1 MEQNPNKD
9 DFWYQ
14 TSLLVEKKVEPAEL
28 PMAFY
33 NVNQDVTKNVVLAE
47 QVDDARVH
55 QMSLMTAAPGAP
67 AAAGFDFSIA
77 SIGAGV
83 GLVAGFA
90 ITKFLSS
97 GKKHDN
103 NFSAT

>member
-1 MEQNPNKD
+1 MEQNPYKD

-14 TSLLVEKKVEPAEL
+14 TSLLEEKKVEPAEL

-33 NVNQDVTKNVVLAE
+33 GVNQDVIKNVVLAE

-55 QMSLMTAAPGAP
+55 QMSLMTAAP

-83 GLVAGFA
+83 GLIAGFA
-90 ITKFLSS
+90 ITKFLRS
-97 GKKHDN
+97 GKKDDN
-103 NFSAT
+103 NFSTT